1 MFEESPNISR
11 IMLLRYAYN
20 SNRSM
25 FGVVPMRRQAL
36 KVRLYPSDKQ
46 IQVLAQHFGCARWW
60 WNYGLNQCIE
70 TYKATGKGLSQSGL
84 NSMLPKLKKDKETE
98 WLSECYSQVL
108 QSVSLNLSRAY
119 QNFFEGRAKYP
130 RFKSYHHRQSI
141 QYPQKV
147 KQVNG
152 CLKFPGKVGIV
163 KAKIHRP
170 LDGTIK
176 TVTVSKCPSGKYYA
190 SVLMEYD
197 GDNPTPTDSLHK
209 SGNPPMQLSST
220 TDGKVVGIDLGIKD
234 FAITYDGD
242 KTSKYANP
250 KHLYKY
256 QKRLAVKQRIAA
268 RKEKGSNRKNKANK
282 ITARVYEQI
291 SNVRQDYLHKLS
303 RKIVDNNQ
311 VVVVENLNVKGM
323 VRNHKLAKAI
333 SDTSWGTFVNFLDY
347 KLEKEGKVLIEINR
361 WFPSSKLCS
370 NCHYQIR
377 DLPLEIRA
385 WTCPNCGTH
394 HDRDGNAAQNIR
406 AEGLR
411 LLSSS
416 GMGEANAS
424 GEDVRPIRGRKSKMR
439 QSSVKLEANTHPL
452 GECG

>member
-1 MFEESPNISR
+1 
-11 IMLLRYAYN
+11 
-20 SNRSM
+20 
-25 FGVVPMRRQAL
+25 MRRQAV
-36 KVRLYPSDKQ
+36 KVRLYPTDQQKQ
-46 IQVLAQHFGCARWW
+46 ILAQHFGCARWW
-60 WNYGLNQCIE
+60 YNYGLNQCIE
-70 TYKATGKGLSQSGL
+70 TYKATGKGLSQSAL
-84 NSMLPKLKKDKETE
+84 NSMLPALKKDKETE
-98 WLSECYSQVL
+98 WLKDCYSQVL

-141 QYPQKV
+141 QYPQSV
-147 KQVNG
+147 KQIDD
-152 CLKFPGKVGIV
+152 CLKFPGRVGVV

-170 LDGTIK
+170 LDGKIK

-190 SVLMEYD
+190 SVLMEYED
-197 GDNPTPTDSLHK
+197 DNPT
-209 SGNPPMQLSST
+209 SS
-220 TDGKVVGIDLGIKD
+220 TDGKVIGIDLGIKD
-234 FAITYDGD
+234 FAITYDGN
-242 KTSKYANP
+242 KTSKYSNP

-268 RKEKGSNRKNKANK
+268 RKHKGSNRRNKANK
-282 ITARVYEQI
+282 IVARVYERV
-291 SNVRQDYLHKLS
+291 SNVRCDYLHKLS

-323 VRNHKLAKAI
+323 VRNRKLAKAI
-333 SDTSWGTFVNFLDY
+333 SDTSWGIFVNFLSY
-347 KLEKEGKVLIEINR
+347 KLEKEGKVLIEIDR

-370 NCHYQIR
+370 NCHYQIS

-385 WTCPNCGTH
+385 WTCPSCGTH

-406 AEGLR
+406 AEGMR
-411 LLSSS
+411 MLSSS

-424 GEDVRPIRGRKSKMR
+424 GEDVRPTRGRKPKMR

-452 GECG
+452 GECR

>member
-1 MFEESPNISR
+1 
-11 IMLLRYAYN
+11 
-20 SNRSM
+20 
-25 FGVVPMRRQAL
+25 MRRQAV
-36 KVRLYPSDKQ
+36 KVRLYPTEQQK
-46 IQVLAQHFGCARWW
+46 QVLAQHFGCARWW

-84 NSMLPKLKKDKETE
+84 NSMLPALKKDKETE
-98 WLSECYSQVL
+98 WLKDCYSQVL

-119 QNFFEGRAKYP
+119 QNYMNGRAKYP
-130 RFKSYHHRQSI
+130 RFKSYRHRQSI

-147 KQVNG
+147 KQVDDDPQTSFE
-152 CLKFPGKVGIV
+152 CLKFPGLVGVV

-190 SVLMEYD
+190 SVLMEYE
-197 GDNPTPTDSLHK
+197 GDNPTP
-209 SGNPPMQLSST
+209 N
-220 TDGKVVGIDLGIKD
+220 TDGKVIGIDLGIKD

-242 KTSKYANP
+242 KTVLYANP

-268 RKEKGSNRKNKANK
+268 RKQKGSNRKNKANK
-282 ITARVYEQI
+282 IVARVYEQI

-311 VVVVENLNVKGM
+311 VVVVENLNIKGM
-323 VRNHKLAKAI
+323 VCPSDTLSAERTLRERERNHKLAKAI
-333 SDTSWGTFVNFLDY
+333 SDTSWGTFVNFLSY

-370 NCHYQIR
+370 NCHYQIEE
-377 DLPLEIRA
+377 LPLEVRT
-385 WTCPNCGTH
+385 WTCPSCGTH

-406 AEGLR
+406 AEGIR
-411 LLSSS
+411 LLSSTDTYYNGGNLRNVVSSS
-416 GMGEANAS
+416 GTGEANAS
-424 GEDVRPIRGRKSKMR
+424 GEDVRPTRGRKSKMR
-439 QSSVKLEANTHPL
+439 QSSVKLEANTHPV